1 MDEKQLQQFFK
12 TMQGG
17 IENAIASSG
26 KVILA
31 ESQKLNAKQ
40 AKELRKRAKQ
50 GEELDRRQIAFLEK
64 ADERDKKA
72 EELRAQ
78 RRIKNE
84 KAISDFTYR
93 QLKKRQDAGEKL
105 SQDDLARLK
114 KKDLRDKEREIEEKK
129 GREVFASVTKPIQKL
144 KDNFGAL
151 FTVLGLFIKLKFFKF
166 FLSTGVGGRWLE
178 SILGIIN
185 FFGDLTKIWGDEKK
199 PLEDRLKETIP
210 LLGEL
215 FKNVFIALMPFMAI
229 ALVKLLA
236 GKILSFFFI
245 GLGKL
250 ALSGFTTALK
260 GVGKTIAGVFT
271 KESVKEGF
279 DIIRSKSKD
288 YFKRI
293 GDGFKNLKADP
304 KGFFSG
310 IGTKVKNFFGKINPF
325 GKGGF
330 LSKIGD
336 FFKSSGKSGGIMKFF
351 RSPAF
356 DIFKNIAS
364 KGLKAVPILGQVIM
378 AIEGLIGGFTAGM
391 EKFEE
396 GGSIGDIIVATFGGI
411 VDGVFGWI
419 VDIGAWLAGVFG
431 FEEVEKKLDEFSFSD
446 LYSGMWKAVKN
457 WFSGANSDAPKGSWF
472 DIMIDTLKQFFS
484 DIASKLSNIG
494 IDIFASELKEKYE
507 SLKNRFMSY
516 IQDVV
521 NFAKGKPQE
530 KQVITRSKA
539 EIEEINRHQGGF
551 VQDVPAILQS
561 GEYVVSRQ
569 DVQAAIANGG
579 RVSALDRT
587 GSSGAM
593 GGAPIINNIVNNNS
607 SSNVSNMSN
616 TVARPFSELYTAFT
630 G

>member
-1 MDEKQLQQFFK
+1 MEEKQLQIFLK
-12 TMQGG
+12 NVEGG
-17 IENAIASSG
+17 LLNAINQTG
-26 KVILA
+26 KVVLA
-31 ESQKLNAKQ
+31 EQQKISKKQ
-40 AKELRKRAKQ
+40 ADDLRKRAKQ
-50 GEELDRRQIAFLEK
+50 GEELDRTQIAFLEK

-72 EELRAQ
+72 EELRAE

-84 KAISDFTYR
+84 KVISDFQYR
-93 QLKKRQDAGEKL
+93 EIKRRQDAGEKL

-166 FLSTGVGGRWLE
+166 FLSTGMGGKWLE

-199 PLEDRLKETIP
+199 PLEDKLKETIP

-215 FKNVFIALMPFMAI
+215 FKNVFIALMPFMAL
-229 ALVKLLA
+229 ALVKFLA
-236 GKILSFFFI
+236 GKVLTFFFI

-250 ALSGFTTALK
+250 ALSGFITTLK
-260 GVGKTIAGVFT
+260 TAGKTIASVFT
-271 KESVKEGF
+271 KESVVKGF
-279 DIIRSKSKD
+279 DLIRSKSKD

-310 IGTKVKNFFGKINPF
+310 IGTKTKDFFARINPF

-336 FFKSSGKSGGIMKFF
+336 FFKGSGKSGGMMKFF

-356 DIFKNIAS
+356 KIFKNVAS
-364 KGLKAVPILGQVIM
+364 KGLKAVPYLGQVIM
-378 AIEGLIGGFTAGM
+378 AIEGIMGGFSAGM
-391 EKFEE
+391 EKYEE

-431 FEEVEKKLDEFSFSD
+431 FEEVEKKLDEFSFAD
-446 LYSGMWKAVKN
+446 LYSGMWQAVKN
-457 WFSGANSDAPKGSWF
+457 WFSGADSDAPEESWWSLLWGKITSLFAKIGDKIREFEFGDLVDIFSGAGEIKGIANSLADTILNDKGSSEASRK
-472 DIMIDTLKQFFS
+472 TATAKKQQV
-484 DIASKLSNIG
+484 AS
-494 IDIFASELKEKYE
+494 
-507 SLKNRFMSY
+507 M
-516 IQDVV
+516 
-521 NFAKGKPQE
+521 
-530 KQVITRSKA
+530 
-539 EIEEINRHQGGF
+539 HQGGF

-569 DVQAAIANGG
+569 NVQAAMANGG

-587 GSSGAM
+587 GSNGAM
-593 GGAPIINNIVNNNS
+593 GSAPIINNIVNNNS